1 MSMHSHNHSL
11 RMGCVHTYVRHVP
24 EASGSLTSMFG
35 SVRRRVALSVVAAI
49 GAVSM
54 QSCDT
59 NDGREMR
66 PPAAKGSVIVQQQ
79 VVAPQ
84 I

>member
-1 MSMHSHNHSL
+1 
-11 RMGCVHTYVRHVP
+11 
-24 EASGSLTSMFG
+24 MFG

-66 PPAAKGSVIVQQQ
+66 PPAAKGSAIVQQQ